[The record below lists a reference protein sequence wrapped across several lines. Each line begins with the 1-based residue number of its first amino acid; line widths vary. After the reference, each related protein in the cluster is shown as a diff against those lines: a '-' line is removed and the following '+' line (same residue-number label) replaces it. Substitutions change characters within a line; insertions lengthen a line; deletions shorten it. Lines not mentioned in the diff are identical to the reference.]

1 MIPTRALIAF
11 FVWSR
16 AKDRISAFAL
26 GIYHSWVTTIKI
38 PPGGNF
44 LDRLVVAGTGHLDQL
59 VGDHG
64 QGTIPDLSDSR
75 QKAPAS
81 PPWRRTG
88 AMLAFGGM
96 GTGGALSRTIA
107 GMTYLFSLCL
117 LILALWLASEIAG
130 KDLSS
135 PASKDPYRLDRWRKG
150 EGNPDQ

>member
-1 MIPTRALIAF
+1 
-11 FVWSR
+11 
-16 AKDRISAFAL
+16 
-26 GIYHSWVTTIKI
+26 
-38 PPGGNF
+38 
-44 LDRLVVAGTGHLDQL
+44 
-59 VGDHG
+59 
-64 QGTIPDLSDSR
+64 
-75 QKAPAS
+75 
-81 PPWRRTG
+81 
-88 AMLAFGGM
+88 MLAFGGM